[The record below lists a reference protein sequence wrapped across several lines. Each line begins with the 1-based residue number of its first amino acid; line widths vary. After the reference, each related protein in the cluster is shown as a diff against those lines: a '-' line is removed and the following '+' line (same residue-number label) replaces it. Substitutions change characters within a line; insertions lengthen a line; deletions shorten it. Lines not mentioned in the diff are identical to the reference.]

1 MNTYF
6 IVVVLGLLLLSPLML
21 KGSLANVKAH
31 KSKWQAQK
39 RLKIAKRNLK
49 NLENIE
55 NHSH

>member
-39 RLKIAKRNLK
+39 RLKIAKK

-55 NHSH
+55 KHSH